1 MAKAFQIASGPRVR
15 FGRGE
20 AAHVGEEAKSLGMS
34 RPMLVT
40 DPGLAASG
48 ALDSLLK
55 GLKSASPD
63 YAFYDQAEANPT
75 DASILR
81 AGNFYKERGCDGFI
95 AAGGGSSMD
104 TAKAALAI
112 IANGGVPSDYYGRG
126 KATKP
131 GPPLITAPTTA
142 GTGSEVT
149 SSSIVTDTK
158 LKIKTV
164 LADPSLFAR
173 VAVVDPA
180 LLAKL
185 PSHIA
190 AGAMMDALTHAVESI
205 GSPNSNPWTEALAL
219 RAIACIGDHG
229 RAYVDDPSDPEAADA
244 VSMAATL
251 AGRAFTNTGLGI
263 VHSLA
268 HPLGAYHGLHHGT
281 ANGIFLPP
289 VMEFNLP
296 AMRESYARMAPLLVR
311 PDKRGDAAQTA
322 EAAIEAVRELNRDIG
337 IPRTLRE
344 ADVVNEDLDVLA
356 KDAAES
362 HQVHTNPVPSTQ
374 EDMKRLLLEALE

>member
-1 MAKAFQIASGPRVR
+1 MVKAFQIASGPRVR

-20 AAHVGEEAKSLGMS
+20 AAHVGEEAKGLGMAK
-34 RPMLVT
+34 PMFVT

-48 ALDSLLK
+48 ALDSVLK
-55 GLKSASPD
+55 GLEDSRID
-63 YAFYDQAEANPT
+63 YAFYDQAEANPSDT
-75 DASILR
+75 SILAAR
-81 AGNFYKERGCDGFI
+81 DFFSGNGCDGFI
-95 AAGGGSSMD
+95 AAGGGSTMD
-104 TAKAALAI
+104 TAKATLAI
-112 IANGGVPSDYYGRG
+112 VANGGAPSDYYGRG

-131 GPPLITAPTTA
+131 GPPLITVPTTA

-149 SSSIVTDTK
+149 MSSIVTDTD
-158 LKIKTV
+158 LMIKTV
-164 LADPSLFAR
+164 LADDSLFAK
-173 VAVVDPA
+173 VAVVDSA
-180 LLAKL
+180 LLAGL

-190 AGAMMDALTHAVESI
+190 AGAMMDALTHAVESV
-205 GSPNSNPWTEALAL
+205 GSPASNPWTEALAFES
-219 RAIACIGDHG
+219 IARIGAQG
-229 RAYVDDPSDPEAADA
+229 RAYVDDPADPEAAD
-244 VSMAATL
+244 SISLAAML

-296 AMRESYARMAPLLVR
+296 VMREAYARMAPLLK
-311 PDKRGDAAQTA
+311 DGAANTA
-322 EAAIEAVRELNRDIG
+322 EAAIDAIRELNTEVG
-337 IPRTLRE
+337 IPASLRA

-362 HQVHTNPVPSTQ
+362 HQVNTNPVPSTQ
-374 EDMKRLLLEALE
+374 EDMKRLLLAVLE

>member
-1 MAKAFQIASGPRVR
+1 MTKTFQIASGPRVR

-20 AAHVGEEAKSLGMS
+20 TARIGEEARAAGLS

-40 DPGLAASG
+40 DAGLAASG
-48 ALDSLLK
+48 ALDSLAEALQ
-55 GLKSASPD
+55 GASVD
-63 YAFYDQAEANPT
+63 YRFYDGAEANPT

-81 AGNFYKERGCDGFI
+81 AREFFQQNGCDGFI
-95 AAGGGSSMD
+95 AAGGGSCMD
-104 TAKAALAI
+104 TAKATLAI
-112 IANGGVPSDYYGRG
+112 TANGGAPSDYYGRG
-126 KATKP
+126 RATKP
-131 GPPLITAPTTA
+131 GPPLITVPTTA

-149 SSSIVTDTK
+149 SSAIVTDTTRR
-158 LKIKTV
+158 IKTV

-173 VAVVDPA
+173 LAIVDSC

-190 AGAMMDALTHAVESI
+190 AGAMMDALTHAIESV
-205 GSPNSNPWTEALAL
+205 GSPHSNPWTEALAL
-219 RAIACIGDHG
+219 RAVACIGDFG

-244 VSMAATL
+244 ISLAATL

-268 HPLGAYHGLHHGT
+268 HPLGAYHGTHHGT

-296 AMRESYARMAPLLVR
+296 VMREAYARMAPLLAPPEER
-311 PDKRGDAAQTA
+311 EGAARTA
-322 EAAIEAVRELNRDIG
+322 ETAIEAIRALNRDIG

-344 ADVVNEDLDVLA
+344 ADVVNEDIDVMA

-362 HQVHTNPVPSTQ
+362 HQVHTNPVPADQ
-374 EDMKRLLLEALE
+374 QDMKRLLLATLE

>member
-1 MAKAFQIASGPRVR
+1 MVKAFQIASGPRVR

-20 AAHVGEEAKSLGMS
+20 AARLGEEAKGLGMS
-34 RPMLVT
+34 KPMLVT
-40 DPGLAASG
+40 DPGLAGSG
-48 ALDSLLK
+48 ALDSLLS
-55 GLKSASPD
+55 GLKSASVD
-63 YAFYDQAEANPT
+63 YRFYDQAEANPT
-75 DASILR
+75 DASILKAR
-81 AGNFYKERGCDGFI
+81 DFYQERGCDGFI

-104 TAKAALAI
+104 TAKATLAI
-112 IANGGVPSDYYGRG
+112 VANGGAPGDYYGRG
-126 KATKP
+126 KAVKP
-131 GPPLITAPTTA
+131 GPPLITVPTTA

-149 SSSIVTDTK
+149 MSAIVTDTA

-164 LADPSLFAR
+164 MADPSLFAK
-173 VAVVDPA
+173 VALVDSA

-190 AGAMMDALTHAVESI
+190 AGAMMDALTHAIESI
-205 GSPNSNPWTEALAL
+205 GSPASSPWTEALAL
-219 RAIACIGDHG
+219 QAIAFIGEHG

-244 VSMAATL
+244 VSLAATL

-281 ANGIFLPP
+281 ANGIFLPS

-296 AMRESYARMAPLLVR
+296 AMRETYAGMAPLLVH
-311 PDKRGDAAQTA
+311 PDKREGAAGTA
-322 EAAIEAVRELNRDIG
+322 ETAIAAIRELNRAIG
-337 IPRTLRE
+337 IPGTLRE
-344 ADVVNEDLDVLA
+344 ADVVGEDLDVLA

-362 HQVHTNPVPSTQ
+362 HQVSTNPVPSTR

>member
-1 MAKAFQIASGPRVR
+1 MVKAFQIASGPRVR

-20 AAHVGEEAKSLGMS
+20 AAHVGEEAKGLGMAK
-34 RPMLVT
+34 PMLVT
-40 DPGLAASG
+40 DPGLASSG
-48 ALDSLLK
+48 ALDSVI
-55 GLKSASPD
+55 KSLEDAALE
-63 YAFYDQAEANPT
+63 YVFYDQAEANPS
-75 DASILR
+75 DASILATR
-81 AGNFYKERGCDGFI
+81 DFFNNNGCDGFI
-95 AAGGGSSMD
+95 AAGGGSTMD
-104 TAKAALAI
+104 TAKATLAI
-112 IANGGVPSDYYGRG
+112 VANGGVPSDYYGRG

-131 GPPLITAPTTA
+131 GPPLITVPTTA

-149 SSSIVTDTK
+149 MSSIVTDTK
-158 LKIKTV
+158 LMIKTV
-164 LADPSLFAR
+164 LADDSLFAKL
-173 VAVVDPA
+173 AVVDSA

-190 AGAMMDALTHAVESI
+190 AGAMMDALTHAIESV
-205 GSPNSNPWTEALAL
+205 GSPASNPWTEALAFES
-219 RAIACIGDHG
+219 IARIGAHG

-244 VSMAATL
+244 ISLAAML

-296 AMRESYARMAPLLVR
+296 AMREAYARMASLLK
-311 PDKRGDAAQTA
+311 DGAANTA
-322 EAAIEAVRELNRDIG
+322 EAAIDAIRELNTDIG
-337 IPRTLRE
+337 IPGSLRE

-362 HQVHTNPVPSTQ
+362 HQVNTNPVPSTQ
-374 EDMKRLLLEALE
+374 EDLKRLLLAVLE

>member
-1 MAKAFQIASGPRVR
+1 MVKAFQIASGPRVR

-20 AAHVGEEAKSLGMS
+20 AAQVGEEAKGLGMAK
-34 RPMLVT
+34 PMFVT
-40 DPGLAASG
+40 DPGLASSG
-48 ALDSLLK
+48 ALDSVLK
-55 GLKSASPD
+55 GLEDSGVD
-63 YAFYDQAEANPT
+63 HQFYDQAEANPSDT
-75 DASILR
+75 SILAAR
-81 AGNFYKERGCDGFI
+81 DFFDEHGCDGFI
-95 AAGGGSSMD
+95 AAGGGSTMD
-104 TAKAALAI
+104 TAKATLAI
-112 IANGGVPSDYYGRG
+112 VANGGAPSDYYGRG

-131 GPPLITAPTTA
+131 GPPLITVPTTA

-149 SSSIVTDTK
+149 MSSIVTDTD
-158 LKIKTV
+158 LMIKTV
-164 LADPSLFAR
+164 LADDSLFAK
-173 VAVVDPA
+173 VAVVDSA

-190 AGAMMDALTHAVESI
+190 AGAMMDALTHAIESV
-205 GSPNSNPWTEALAL
+205 GSPASNPWTEALAFES
-219 RAIACIGDHG
+219 IARIGAHG
-229 RAYVDDPSDPEAADA
+229 RAYVDDPADPEAADA
-244 VSMAATL
+244 ISLAAML

-296 AMRESYARMAPLLVR
+296 VMRDAYARMAPLLKEGA
-311 PDKRGDAAQTA
+311 PQAA
-322 EAAIEAVRELNRDIG
+322 EAAIDAIRELNTDIG
-337 IPRTLRE
+337 IPGSLRE

-362 HQVHTNPVPSTQ
+362 HQVNTNPVPSTQ
-374 EDMKRLLLEALE
+374 EDLKRLLLAVLE